1 MMWHDLVGIRILSS
15 SIEEPVDGWDLFKE
29 IPAINLSYVRKKKK
43 KKKTSLLFFLLLSK
57 FSEFSPNVRTS
68 INQLRRR
75 RTLAPSVSSSRRR
88 GFYSS

>member
-43 KKKTSLLFFLLLSK
+43 KKENQPPLLPPTLQ
-57 FSEFSPNVRTS
+57 
-68 INQLRRR
+68 ILRIFPQCQDLHKS
-75 RTLAPSVSSSRRR
+75 TPSSSDFGSFCIFFQAK
-88 GFYSS
+88 GFL